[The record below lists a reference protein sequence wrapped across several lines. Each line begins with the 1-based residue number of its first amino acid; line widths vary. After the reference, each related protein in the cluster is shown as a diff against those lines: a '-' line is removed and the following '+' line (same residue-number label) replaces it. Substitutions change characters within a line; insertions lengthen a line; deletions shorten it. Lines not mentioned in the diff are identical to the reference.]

1 MPTSR
6 PTIDAWPYRSAALET
21 SFMTLQID
29 WPTSDYSRIPFRLYH
44 DDEIYALEMERIFR
58 GPVWNYLAL
67 EAELPNPGDFRTTWA
82 GDTPV
87 VVSRGPDG
95 ELHAFVNRCAHRGAQ
110 IVRKT
115 HGNAKDHVCIYHRWC
130 YSAEGDLIGIPFRRG
145 LKGQG
150 GMPDFDMAANG
161 PRKLTVES
169 YRGVIFGTFSD
180 RTEPLAV
187 YLGNFGCGMIERFM
201 HKPIRILGYH
211 RQVIAGN
218 WKLYNENLRDTYHA
232 SLLHEFFVTYGV
244 DRATQR
250 GGVKMDERHRH
261 NMNYAYAATDTQ
273 EEARAAYQGTAGVS
287 LDKLALRDPTL
298 LRYDREF
305 DDGMNL
311 AAPCFFPNG
320 LLIQINNTLATRQL
334 RPKSVDS
341 FEIFQTVFGYADDD
355 QAMID
360 HRLLQSNLIG
370 PAGYVSMEDGEAI
383 EIVQRATRRE
393 IDACGVVEMG
403 GRGAIGDAEHR
414 VTDVPIRGFWSYWAE
429 LMGVEPPGG
438 VR

>member
-1 MPTSR
+1 MSLR
-6 PTIDAWPYRSAALET
+6 V
-21 SFMTLQID
+21 D
-29 WPTSDYSRIPFRLYH
+29 WPTQDYSRIPFWLYH
-44 DDEIYALEMERIFR
+44 DDEVYALEMERIFR
-58 GPVWNYLAL
+58 GPVWCYLAL
-67 EAELPNPGDFRTTWA
+67 EAELPNPGDFRTTWV

-87 VVSRGPDG
+87 VVSRADDG
-95 ELHAFVNRCAHRGAQ
+95 QVHAFVNRCAHRGAQ

-130 YSAEGDLIGIPFRRG
+130 YASDGSLIGIPFRRG

-169 YRGVIFGTFSD
+169 YRGMIFGTFSD
-180 RTEPLAV
+180 RTEPLRA

-211 RQVIAGN
+211 RQMVGGN

-232 SLLHEFFVTYGV
+232 GLLHEFFVAFGV

-250 GGVKMDERHRH
+250 GGVRMDGRHRH
-261 NMNYAYAATDTQ
+261 NMNYAYAGSDTQ
-273 EEARAAYQGTAGVS
+273 EEARAAYHGSGGVAGGVAV
-287 LDKLALRDPTL
+287 DKLKLRDPSL
-298 LRYDREF
+298 LRYHREF
-305 DDGMNL
+305 DDGLNL
-311 AAPCFFPNG
+311 ATPAFFPNA
-320 LLIQINNTLATRQL
+320 LLIQINNTLATRQI
-334 RPKSVDS
+334 RPKGKDA

-355 QAMID
+355 AEMTE
-360 HRLLQSNLIG
+360 HRILQSNMIG

-383 EIVQRATRRE
+383 EIVHRATLRE
-393 IDACGVVEMG
+393 TDAAGVVEMG
-403 GRGAIGDAEHR
+403 GRGPIGDLEHR

-429 LMGVEPPGG
+429 LMGVEPPGA

>member
-1 MPTSR
+1 
-6 PTIDAWPYRSAALET
+6 
-21 SFMTLQID
+21 
-29 WPTSDYSRIPFRLYH
+29 
-44 DDEIYALEMERIFR
+44 
-58 GPVWNYLAL
+58 
-67 EAELPNPGDFRTTWA
+67 
-82 GDTPV
+82 
-87 VVSRGPDG
+87 
-95 ELHAFVNRCAHRGAQ
+95 
-110 IVRKT
+110 
-115 HGNAKDHVCIYHRWC
+115 
-130 YSAEGDLIGIPFRRG
+130 
-145 LKGQG
+145 
-150 GMPDFDMAANG
+150 MAANG
-161 PRKLTVES
+161 PRKLIVES

-180 RTEPLAV
+180 RTEPLAT

-201 HKPIRILGYH
+201 HKPIRILGYQ
-211 RQVIAGN
+211 RQMVGGN

-232 SLLHEFFVTYGV
+232 SLLHEFFVTFGV

-250 GGVKMDERHRH
+250 GGVRMDERHRH

-273 EEARAAYQGTAGVS
+273 DEARAAYQGTAGVT
-287 LDKLALRDPTL
+287 LDKLTLRDPTL

-334 RPKSVDS
+334 RPKGVDS
-341 FEIFQTVFGYADDD
+341 FEIFQTVFGYQDDD

-383 EIVQRATRRE
+383 EIVQRATRPE
-393 IDACGVVEMG
+393 TNGTSVVEMG
-403 GRGAIGDAEHR
+403 GRGAIGDLEHR